1 MKSITDIDVAGK
13 LVFLRVDFNVPLDR
27 GRITDDTRVTGA
39 LPTIQYLL
47 DRKARIILA
56 SHLGRPK
63 GKPTPE
69 FSLEPVGRRLAE
81 LLRKDVILA
90 DDCIGAAAKKL
101 ASELRDGQILL
112 LENLRFHK
120 EEEANDEGFAQK
132 LANGAQVYIDDAFG
146 ALHRAHASVAAI
158 TKFVPEKGAG
168 LLVKRE
174 VEHLGTLLQKPA
186 RPYLAILGGAKV
198 SDKIKVIENLLQ
210 RVDGL
215 MIGGAMAYTFLAA
228 KGVQVGD
235 SLVERDKLSLAQ
247 SLMDHATAKGVSIYL
262 PVDHVVAT
270 SPDAIADRET
280 TAGAVIGA
288 GMKGFDIGP
297 KTIQLYSR
305 EIANA
310 KTVFWNG
317 PMGMFE
323 TAAFSTGTRG
333 VAEALAANT
342 GFTVVGGGDSA
353 AAVAQFGLADK
364 VTHVSTGGG
373 ASLEFLEGRVL
384 PGLAA
389 LE

>member
-280 TAGAVIGA
+280 TAGAEIGA

>member
-262 PVDHVVAT
+262 PVDHVVAA
-270 SPDAIADRET
+270 SPEAIADRET
-280 TAGAVIGA
+280 TAGAEIGA

-323 TAAFSTGTRG
+323 TAAFSAGTRG